1 MVYRSAMRLYAV
13 ADIHAKP
20 ERLQRVQE
28 SVRRYAPDVLLVAGD
43 INNYIQPRAAFKHLN
58 AMGIP
63 VLIVLG
69 NSDRAWHERCLPE
82 YIHLSTL
89 NERKVSLNGLVFA
102 GISGTLP
109 LPFRSRLRLFEKK
122 MVERMR
128 RLVCAETILVVHPP
142 PLGTCDRVLGRLSAG
157 SRAVAQIIAAC
168 TPRIVFC
175 GHIHEDR
182 GMAMVGRTLVINCS
196 MGASG
201 SGVVVDLD
209 PLDPSSAPVVVM

>member
-1 MVYRSAMRLYAV
+1 
-13 ADIHAKP
+13 
-20 ERLQRVQE
+20 
-28 SVRRYAPDVLLVAGD
+28 
-43 INNYIQPRAAFKHLN
+43 
-58 AMGIP
+58 
-63 VLIVLG
+63 
-69 NSDRAWHERCLPE
+69 
-82 YIHLSTL
+82 
-89 NERKVSLNGLVFA
+89 
-102 GISGTLP
+102 

-209 PLDPSSAPVVVM
+209 PLDPNSAPVVVM